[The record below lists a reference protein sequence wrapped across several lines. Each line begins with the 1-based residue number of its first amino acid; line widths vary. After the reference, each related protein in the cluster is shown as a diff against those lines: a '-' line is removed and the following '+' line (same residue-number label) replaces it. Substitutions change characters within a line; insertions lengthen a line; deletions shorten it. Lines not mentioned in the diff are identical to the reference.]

1 MESLTSDDPRAIG
14 RYRLLARLGSGGM
27 GRVYL
32 ARSPEG
38 EQVALKVIRPDLAG
52 EDTFR
57 ERFARE
63 VAASRSVA
71 GPFTAAVVDADP
83 GGSPPWLATAF
94 IPGPSLYQAVRA
106 AGALPETSVRALGLG
121 LVEALAAIH
130 AARVVHRDLKPSN
143 VLLAS
148 DGPRVIDFGISR
160 VAEASVLTRTGT
172 LMGSPGYIAP
182 EQIRGKGIGPAAD
195 VFSLGAVLVFA
206 GTGAGPFG
214 EGTAD
219 LLLYRI
225 VHEEPRLDA
234 APQWLR
240 PIAASC
246 LDKEAARRPRL
257 HEVAAVL
264 GAGRAR
270 AELLG
275 PGWLPPLP
283 SGPATDP
290 RGILAH
296 TDGGQETDPG
306 TDPGADADLRQNGAP
321 DGAPDG
327 GDGPSGASG
336 PGSGS
341 GRPPGGPRRRVALA
355 AAALTA
361 TAALGFTGWRLLS
374 GGDFG
379 REPPGTRLWRF
390 PVAGILVNHPRVA
403 GDLVYA
409 ASNDG
414 TLYAVEAASGAR
426 RWAYTTGAAL
436 GSAPYILGGVAYL
449 GSDDGKLYALD
460 ARTGD
465 ERWTFATGG
474 IVHSP
479 AVTGGVAYVGSSD
492 GYLYA
497 VKVSDGSRL
506 WRFRTGHDTHSP
518 VIAGETV
525 YVGCSNTR
533 LYAVDAHLGVERWAF
548 TTKGAVS
555 WFPVVTG
562 GLVYFGSTDNTL
574 YAVRATTGREVWR
587 AGGASVKAGPAVAR
601 GTVFGGGG
609 RDLFARDAATG
620 RKRWSLPTGGDV
632 TAPAVVDGTVY
643 AGNSDQ
649 KLYAVDADS
658 GELRWTFTAG
668 AEVHPPAAAADAV
681 YFGGG
686 DQQLYAVRR

>member
-1 MESLTSDDPRAIG
+1 MEPLTPDDPRTVG
-14 RYRLLARLGSGGM
+14 RYRLLALLGSGGM

-52 EDTFR
+52 EDAFR

-63 VAASRSVA
+63 VAASRSVS
-71 GPFTAAVVDADP
+71 GPFTAALVDADP

-106 AGALPETSVRALGLG
+106 VGALPETSVRALGLG

-130 AARVVHRDLKPSN
+130 TARVVHRDLKPSN

-160 VAEASVLTRTGT
+160 VAEASALTRTGT

-182 EQIRGKGIGPAAD
+182 EQIRAERGRVGPAAD

-206 GTGAGPFG
+206 GTAAGPFG

-219 LLLYRI
+219 LLYYRI

-234 APQWLR
+234 VPEWLR
-240 PIAASC
+240 PVAASC

-257 HEVAAVL
+257 HEVAGVL

-283 SGPATDP
+283 SDSATDP

-296 TDGGQETDPG
+296 TVGGQETDPTN
-306 TDPGADADLRQNGAP
+306 TDPTGDPADTGPDVRQH
-321 DGAPDG
+321 D

-336 PGSGS
+336 PASGS
-341 GRPPGGPRRRVALA
+341 GRPPERPRRRLVLA

-361 TAALGFTGWRLLS
+361 SAALGFTGWRLL
-374 GGDFG
+374 GDDAPG

-390 PVAGILVNHPRVA
+390 PVTGILVNHPRVA

-414 TLYAVEAASGAR
+414 TLYAVEAASGER

-533 LYAVDAHLGVERWAF
+533 LYAVDAHAGTERWTF
-548 TTKGAVS
+548 TTGGAVS

-562 GLVYFGSTDNTL
+562 GLVYFGSTDDIL

-587 AGGASVKAGPAVAR
+587 AGRASVKAGPAVAR

-609 RDLFARDAATG
+609 RELLAWDAATG
-620 RKRWSLPTGGDV
+620 EKRWSLPTGGDV
-632 TAPAVVDGTVY
+632 GAPAVVDGTVY
-643 AGNSDQ
+643 AGSSDQ
-649 KLYAVDADS
+649 KLYAVDASS

-668 AEVHPPAAAADAV
+668 AEVHPPTAATDAV